1 MNNIFYQEE
10 ESAFSDFL
18 SEQKY
23 TQYILLADANTNGFC
38 IPLFKKLLPQFN
50 TSSLIVIPQGESNKN
65 LATCNLI
72 WSELDRLRADRS
84 SVLINIGGGM
94 ISDIGG
100 FAASVY
106 KRGID
111 FMNIPTTLLS
121 MVDACYGGKTAID
134 FNNIKNNI
142 GTFQHPKAI
151 YIQTSFL
158 KTLDHSIL
166 KSGIAETIKHALI
179 SSADWWH
186 QMIQFQEQEF
196 YSLATIQKS
205 LQIKVALVMQ
215 DERDYGIRQTLN
227 FGHTIGHAIE
237 SYSLT
242 TAQPLLHGEAILLGM
257 IHELKISEDLFNL
270 DPTILI
276 QLLKLKETLFPNLI
290 FNYTFHD
297 IKPFLKHD
305 KKNKDGIRM
314 SLLNELGNCDI
325 HVLVSDENIESTFTS

>member
-72 WSELDRLRADRS
+72 WSELDRLKADRS

-142 GTFQHPKAI
+142 GTFQHPTAI
-151 YIQTSFL
+151 YIQTAFL
-158 KTLDHSIL
+158 KTLDLSIL

-205 LQIKVALVMQ
+205 LQAKINIVLQ

-227 FGHTIGHAIE
+227 FGHTLGHAIE

-242 TAQPLLHGEAILLGM
+242 TSSPLLHGEAILFGM
-257 IHELKISEDLFNL
+257 MHELKISEALFKL
-270 DPTILI
+270 DPQILK
-276 QLLKLKETLFPNLI
+276 QFTKLKESLFPHLDFDYSFEAI
-290 FNYTFHD
+290 KTF
-297 IKPFLKHD
+297 LQHD

-325 HVLVSDENIESTFTS
+325 HVLVSEKNIESTFTS